1 MARSRP
7 EPWYI
12 PYGRLVLNKP
22 AAWQRG
28 LWMLLF
34 WLIGSALTTV
44 LTGIAVLQ
52 FASLLLTDRPQS
64 WLAEFGTRLNHY
76 QYQLWQF
83 LLAATEQK
91 PWFSETPEP
100 PPAPAEPPP
109 AQPAPS
115 PNLPAASKSAP

>member
-7 EPWYI
+7 EPWYV
-12 PYGRLVLNKP
+12 PYTRHMLNKP

-52 FASLLLTDRPQS
+52 FASLLLTDRPLG

-91 PWFSETPEP
+91 PWFSENVEP
-100 PPAPAEPPP
+100 PPAAPQPPSLP
-109 AQPAPS
+109 EASKPAP
-115 PNLPAASKSAP
+115 

>member
-1 MARSRP
+1 
-7 EPWYI
+7 
-12 PYGRLVLNKP
+12 
-22 AAWQRG
+22 
-28 LWMLLF
+28 MLLF

-52 FASLLLTDRPQS
+52 FASILLTERPQA

-91 PWFSETPEP
+91 PWFSETLAPPGESPPEP
-100 PPAPAEPPP
+100 QTPAVPVTPEVAKSPP
-109 AQPAPS
+109 
-115 PNLPAASKSAP
+115 